1 MRRTLLSICLLFALS
16 APIATGAQTTAP
28 SASPDPPEWA
38 DPFCS
43 VSDQLIYW
51 DTAKGHGT
59 SDATKHLLGK
69 LFAPGSSVAAHLI
82 LLTDTDAYEVQIG
95 RQSLSGTEYFRSS
108 ARFLVEF
115 PKDVQIKYSFVDSY
129 KLDDGDEVFCPT
141 EPRAFGKG
149 KDSLAKFEVEY
160 LPTYTAT
167 YKEALPV
174 LPCGKP
180 YVPATV
186 TRTVATTGVVTDKPR
201 RVQIAVYLD
210 SKGTIVKTYV
220 YRSSG
225 VDYGDMRAMFA
236 ATHAQ
241 YAPATFLCTPI
252 VGEYLYT
259 IDYVP

>member
-129 KLDDGDEVFCPT
+129 KLDDGV
-141 EPRAFGKG
+141 GKRVL
-149 KDSLAKFEVEY
+149 KLA
-160 LPTYTAT
+160 ASR
-167 YKEALPV
+167 V
-174 LPCGKP
+174 LDHD
-180 YVPATV
+180 V
-186 TRTVATTGVVTDKPR
+186 
-201 RVQIAVYLD
+201 
-210 SKGTIVKTYV
+210 V
-220 YRSSG
+220 YRKKQGFGAPMDQWFAEPGFGQHCMALYERSEMAKSG
-225 VDYGDMRAMFA
+225 MLDDEYVTGMLQAQMAAGGGHGFHLWTIFNAVLWQEAWLGGNRAA
-236 ATHAQ
+236 A
-241 YAPATFLCTPI
+241 
-252 VGEYLYT
+252 
-259 IDYVP
+259 